1 MTITSY
7 RCSRNVPL
15 SPQISR
21 IFLSSRRREDEGAVN
36 LYYYRTC
43 VVWDMYKIMLAAW
56 QHRFCFTKSVGLL
69 RRASQNDQCFTSAVL
84 SSTAPLPKS
93 DRVSAVHRPKPEFVL
108 PCFVLPQS
116 ATQPKSPS
124 RSSPFKLTPTD
135 SKLGE
140 PRATVNSIFQHP
152 LPFSPLFCFIFSS
165 PRIVRRRHVSLVH
178 YLCRSCSHLS
188 PYHYLH
194 HIFQVRTL

>member
-21 IFLSSRRREDEGAVN
+21 IFLSSRRREDEEAVS
-36 LYYYRTC
+36 LYYHRTC
-43 VVWDMYKIMLAAW
+43 VVWQMYKIMLAAW
-56 QHRFCFTKSVGLL
+56 QHRFFKHKECRRESQSEQSLYTTKE
-69 RRASQNDQCFTSAVL
+69 Q
-84 SSTAPLPKS
+84 
-93 DRVSAVHRPKPEFVL
+93 VSAVHRPKPEFVL

-152 LPFSPLFCFIFSS
+152 LPVFPPLFFYI
-165 PRIVRRRHVSLVH
+165 L
-178 YLCRSCSHLS
+178 L
-188 PYHYLH
+188 
-194 HIFQVRTL
+194 T